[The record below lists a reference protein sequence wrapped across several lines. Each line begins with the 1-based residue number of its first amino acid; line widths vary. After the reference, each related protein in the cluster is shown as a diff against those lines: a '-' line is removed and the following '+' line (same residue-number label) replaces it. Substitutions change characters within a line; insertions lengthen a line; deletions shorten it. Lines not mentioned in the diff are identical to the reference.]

1 MKKLSLLL
9 CLALSSGLC
18 FAQRPVWEY
27 HSTEECLALVDSLMK
42 VVKHEYR
49 PDSLR
54 FPETAR
60 KYINYWFIEKNP
72 TTEEPRMLSIA
83 FRYYMQGEDLTL
95 EIEGTPTYEI
105 VLIQGAYLD
114 LFPMWKGWIDP
125 DADLHKIA
133 ADKSVVG
140 YTGPKDRSDR
150 HIFEEVDARK
160 WRIY

>member
-1 MKKLSLLL
+1 
-9 CLALSSGLC
+9 
-18 FAQRPVWEY
+18 
-27 HSTEECLALVDSLMK
+27 
-42 VVKHEYR
+42 
-49 PDSLR
+49 
-54 FPETAR
+54 
-60 KYINYWFIEKNP
+60 
-72 TTEEPRMLSIA
+72 
-83 FRYYMQGEDLTL
+83 MQGEDLTL

-125 DADLHKIA
+125 DADLRKIA